1 MASGANRSVFGS
13 FVGTGAQL
21 DIRTVGFRPSKVS
34 LYNET
39 GLVSA
44 EWTNTMADAAGLKR
58 VTAGDM
64 TKMSAGITPLADGF
78 RVGTDADLNVVGE
91 KVHYMVE
98 D

>member
-1 MASGANRSVFGS
+1 MASGSNRSVFGS

-21 DIRTVGFRPSKVS
+21 DIKTIGFRPSLVK
-34 LYNET
+34 LWNET
-39 GLVSA
+39 GLVTA
-44 EWTNTMADAAGLKR
+44 EWTKTMADAAGMKR
-58 VTAGDM
+58 VTAGDL

-78 RVGTDADLNVVGE
+78 RVGTDADLNVAAE